1 MTIREDRRN
10 GYLLRHNVK
19 QRNSRIPFTDRT
31 VPSGTGGNL
40 DLPSVRIDA
49 PLNAITVQRIANQGG
64 QIDFMVGG
72 VLRATVGATRTAAG
86 NLAAGDL
93 VNLRLVTGF
102 SGVEEVR
109 FFGNDDQE
117 IARTKINASA

>member
-1 MTIREDRRN
+1 MALSREQLAYFRRQ
-10 GYLLRHNVK
+10 NVK
-19 QRNSRIPFTDRT
+19 QRRSRIPLTDRT
-31 VPSGTGGNL
+31 VPTNTGGGL

-49 PLNAITVQRIANQGG
+49 ALNSVTVQRMNNQGG

-72 VLRATVGATRTAAG
+72 VLRVTVGATRTAAG

-102 SGVEEVR
+102 AGVEEIR
-109 FFGNDDQE
+109 FFGIDDNE
-117 IARTKINASA
+117 IARTKINASNA